1 MHFLAFDLDFGAG
14 IDFLV
19 TSQVHLAFQKR
30 HHIWVESLPVRILEV
45 ISRDIVSATSE
56 KVGKSVYLEYE

>member
-45 ISRDIVSATSE
+45 ISRVIVSVISDEVGTS
-56 KVGKSVYLEYE
+56 GYLEYE